1 MIVYKKYVSKF
12 DIIYRPRFKD
22 NIPGYP
28 GYYIS
33 KRGRVYTR
41 KRINSGRKSKGGLG
55 QMNTLGYWKELTSV
69 LNNKGYKRVVIRS
82 PNKNRLY
89 TQVSRLVA
97 LVYVPNPYNYP
108 FVCHKDNNPLNN
120 YYKNLYWGTQSM
132 NIIQM
137 YNDGRR
143 KF

>member
-1 MIVYKKYVSKF
+1 MKLSKHVSKF
-12 DIIYRPRFKD
+12 NIIYRPRFKD
-22 NIPGYP
+22 NIPGFP
-28 GYYIS
+28 GYYVS

-55 QMNTLGYWKELTSV
+55 QMNTLGYWKELTFV
-69 LNNKGYKRVVIRS
+69 LNNKGYKRIVIRS
-82 PNKNRLY
+82 PNKKRLY

-97 LVYVPNPYNYP
+97 LVYVPNPNNYP

-120 YYKNLYWGTQSM
+120 YHKNLYWGTQSM

-137 YNDGRR
+137 YKDGRR
-143 KF
+143 TFN